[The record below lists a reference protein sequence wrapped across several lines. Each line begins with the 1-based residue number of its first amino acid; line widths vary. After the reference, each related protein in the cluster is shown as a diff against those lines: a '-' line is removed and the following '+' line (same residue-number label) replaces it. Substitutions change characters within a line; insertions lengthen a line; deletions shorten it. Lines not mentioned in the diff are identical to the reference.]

1 MGENLPASRRDSFR
15 VDRDDDALAAEFF
28 RAVVD
33 NSPIRDG
40 SRIDRYVVGAGKQE
54 LTDVFDAAHAAADR
68 QRHEASFRRSPH
80 HIENGSALLV
90 TGGDIKKTKL
100 IGAGRVIRDR
110 ALDGIAGVAKVDEVD
125 ALDDASVLH
134 VETWD
139 DARRKHGPASWRLP
153 GPRPT

>member
-1 MGENLPASRRDSFR
+1 MGENLPPSRRDSFR

-33 NSPIRDG
+33 NSPIDDG
-40 SRIDRYVVGAGKQE
+40 SRIDRYLVGAGKQE

-68 QRHEASFRRSPH
+68 QRHEAGFRGSPH

-90 TGGDIKKTKL
+90 TGGDVEKAEFIS
-100 IGAGRVIRDR
+100 AGRVIGNR
-110 ALDGIAGVAKVDEVD
+110 ALDGIAGVAKVDKVD
-125 ALDDASVLH
+125 ALDDASALH

-139 DARRKHGPASWRLP
+139 DARFKHGRGS
-153 GPRPT
+153 